1 MNLALFLHFYQP
13 PTQKRDLVV
22 RVTKESYLPV
32 IRGLMR
38 NPRGKIT
45 LNIAGCL
52 LPRLDQYGYSSLL
65 NQIHQLVSKGRIEL
79 VGSSAYHAF
88 LPKLPEKQ
96 IVHQIELQ
104 EELLHKYFGAKVQLK
119 GFFPPEMAF
128 VPKMAKIIQKK
139 GYKWIIL
146 DSFAKRGSFAYAPL
160 YEDKEGMQ
168 YFLRNR
174 AASYALVAEDMHTAE
189 EFTDMVEKLTKDKL
203 YRILGLDGETFGHHR
218 PGHENL
224 LEQIY
229 KSDDITMHTISE
241 LENLGLE
248 TIPFTT
254 RQSSW
259 TILDNHRSI
268 HQPFV
273 RWNDP
278 ENEIHKMQWQLTEL
292 AMRTPHDVKSQ
303 KKLDSALFSCQYWWA
318 SARPWWQIEMIE
330 SGAHALLQAII
341 YSHATARYKRKAVD
355 LYHHI
360 VATAFDW
367 MRSGKMQKRVNQEHE
382 YMQTTKDKIHVNQ

>member
-1 MNLALFLHFYQP
+1 MHIALFLHFYQP

-22 RVTKESYLPV
+22 RVAKESYIPV
-32 IRGLMR
+32 IRDLTR

-45 LNIAGCL
+45 LNITGCL
-52 LPRLDQYGYSSLL
+52 LSRLDQCGYSGLL
-65 NQIHQLVSKGRIEL
+65 NQIRQLVSKGRIEL

-88 LPKLPEKQ
+88 LPKLPEAQ
-96 IVHQIELQ
+96 IIHQIDLQ
-104 EELLHKYFGAKVQLK
+104 EMLLRKYFGEKVSLK

-139 GYKWIIL
+139 GYEWIIL
-146 DSFAKRGSFAYAPL
+146 DSFSLERNRVYAPL
-160 YEDKEGMQ
+160 FEDKNGMR
-168 YFLRNR
+168 YFFRNR
-174 AASYALVAEDMHTAE
+174 PASYALVAEDMHTVKD
-189 EFTDMVEKLTKDKL
+189 FTIMVERLTKNKL
-203 YRILGLDGETFGHHR
+203 YRVLGLDGETFGHHR
-218 PGHENL
+218 PGHEEL
-224 LEQIY
+224 LAKIY
-229 KSDDITMHTISE
+229 KSEEIDMHTISE
-241 LENLGLE
+241 LENLGLQK
-248 TIPFTT
+248 TTFKT

-259 TILDNHRSI
+259 TILDSKRST

-292 AMRTPHDVKSQ
+292 AIRTPHDAKSQ
-303 KKLDSALFSCQYWWA
+303 RKLDSALFSCQYWWA

-341 YSHATARYKRKAVD
+341 YSHATARHKQKAVD
-355 LYHHI
+355 LYHKI

-382 YMQTTKDKIHVNQ
+382 YMQVSGEKLRVNQ